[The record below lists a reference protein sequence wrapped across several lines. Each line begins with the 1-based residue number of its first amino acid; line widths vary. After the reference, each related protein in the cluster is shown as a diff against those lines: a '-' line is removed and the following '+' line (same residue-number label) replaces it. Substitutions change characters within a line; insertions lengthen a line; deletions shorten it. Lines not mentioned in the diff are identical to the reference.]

1 MGMWGEYV
9 PVHVRQKNALKEV
22 DKLRKKGKKIEPV
35 VITGNKIAVEFWGK
49 KWCDHFESFADYSNR
64 LPRGRTYVKN
74 GSVCHLSIQKGQ
86 VEAIVMGSNLYQVSI
101 SIPTLAKD
109 KWEKVKKKCNGFVGS
124 ILELLQGK
132 LSKHV
137 MEVVSDSREGL
148 FPQPKEISYDCS
160 CPDWAGMCKHVAAVL
175 YGVSSRL
182 DKMPELL
189 FLLRGVDPQELVSSQ
204 LNLDSQSKAN
214 LLESDNLAELFGI
227 NMDNAESDIQ
237 PTKKEPKTESKTVP
251 VKKETKTIP
260 AKKKSAAKVTKTR
273 TKKQTTQLNPDAL
286 TGKDLKQ
293 FRALKSM
300 SVNDLAEALEVTT
313 ASVYRWENSTEILKL
328 QFRPKHAL
336 MKLIKTN

>member
-9 PVHVRQKNALKEV
+9 PVHVRKQNALKEV
-22 DKLRKKGKKIEPV
+22 EKLRKKGKKIEPV
-35 VITGNKIAVEFWGK
+35 VIAGNKIAVEFWGK

-86 VEAIVMGSNLYQVSI
+86 VEAIVMGSSLYKVSI
-101 SIPTLAKD
+101 QIPALAKD

-137 MEVVSDSREGL
+137 MEVVSDSKEGL

-160 CPDWAGMCKHVAAVL
+160 CPDWAGMCKHVAAVF
-175 YGVSSRL
+175 YGISSRL

-227 NMDNAESDIQ
+227 NMDNAESDMQ
-237 PTKKEPKTESKTVP
+237 PTKQEPKMASKTLSIEEEST
-251 VKKETKTIP
+251 KKESTAKT
-260 AKKKSAAKVTKTR
+260 TKTR
-273 TKKQTTQLNPDAL
+273 AKKHTVQLDLDKL
-286 TGKDLKQ
+286 TGKDLKE
-293 FRALKSM
+293 FRFLKKM
-300 SVNDLAEALEVTT
+300 SVADLAKALEVTT
-313 ASVYRWENSTEILKL
+313 ASVYRWENSTEVLKL
-328 QFRPKHAL
+328 QARPKNAL
-336 MKLIKTN
+336 MKLIKIN